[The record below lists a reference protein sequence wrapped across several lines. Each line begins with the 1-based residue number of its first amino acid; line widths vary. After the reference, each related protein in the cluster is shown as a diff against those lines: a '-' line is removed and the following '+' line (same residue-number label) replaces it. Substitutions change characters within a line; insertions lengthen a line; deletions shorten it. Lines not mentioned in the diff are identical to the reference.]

1 MKIEF
6 YRHNLVREDKD
17 ACMDVLDS
25 LFLTTGETVKN
36 FEAKFAAYMGASHA
50 VAVTSCTAAL
60 HMALAYYKIG
70 PGDEVIT
77 TPMTFIATANTV
89 EYCGATPVFVD
100 VEPETGNMDASLLE
114 KAITPRTKAI
124 VPVHLYGQMCDMKK
138 IREIAD
144 KHNLKVIEDAAHCVE
159 GVRDGVRPGQL
170 SDMVCYSFYATKN
183 LACGEGGA
191 ITCNDAAMHEWLLK
205 ARQHGMSKSAA
216 DRYSVRYQHYD
227 MEFLG
232 FKYNLSNI
240 AASLLI
246 HQLDRLGG
254 YLDQKEAIAKQFDE
268 GFAANSYVRKP
279 AVLPASVHARHL
291 YTIWVDPAKRDQY
304 MHQLQEAG
312 LGVAVNFRALHLMQF
327 YTSKYGY
334 KRGDFPVSER
344 IGDSTITLPFY
355 PRLSQ
360 EEVNYIIQ
368 TVNNTVTA

>member
-1 MKIEF
+1 MH
-6 YRHNLVREDKD
+6 R
-17 ACMDVLDS
+17 
-25 LFLTTGETVKN
+25 G
-36 FEAKFAAYMGASHA
+36 
-50 VAVTSCTAAL
+50 TSYGPC
-60 HMALAYYKIG
+60 HYKIG
-70 PGDEVIT
+70 AGDEVIT

-124 VPVHLYGQMCDMKK
+124 IPVHLYGQMCDMKK

-144 KHNLKVIEDAAHCVE
+144 KHKLIVIEDAAHCVE
-159 GVRDGVRPGQL
+159 GVRDGIRPGQL

-268 GFAANSYVRKP
+268 GFAANPFVRKP

-312 LGVAVNFRALHLMQF
+312 LGVAVNFRALHLMHF

-334 KRGDFPVSER
+334 KRGDFPVSEKM
-344 IGDSTITLPFY
+344 GDSTITLPFY

-368 TVNNTVTA
+368 TVNTTVTA